1 MRSAG
6 REAGAASGRW
16 WERCCVAAL
25 AAAALLAGAAVAGGA
40 RLQVFFAADFKDQDY
55 QQVVYKRA
63 GAAWRQP
70 AAHPKAGSKSVVMA
84 TILRDGTAPG
94 PRLHHPSG
102 SKAWDDAAL
111 AAVGRAQPF
120 GPLPKGYAPS
130 SVEVHFHFEYS
141 G

>member
-6 REAGAASGRW
+6 RGDGAAARGAW
-16 WERCCVAAL
+16 QRCCVAAI
-25 AAAALLAGAAVAGGA
+25 AAALSIGVATAGGA
-40 RLQVFFAADFKDQDY
+40 RLQVFFAADFKDQAY
-55 QQVVYKRA
+55 QQAVYKKA

-70 AAHPKAGSKSVVMA
+70 AAHPKAGSKSVVIA

-102 SKAWDDAAL
+102 SKEWDDAAL